1 MRFLTRLFVVL
12 LLSSFAFLSSY
23 AQSKQLP
30 SVVLSNMN
38 GEKLNV
44 NSYGLN
50 GKISIISFWA
60 TWCAPCKK
68 ELTNLAELYDE
79 WKEKYDLEII
89 AVSTDDQRTAA
100 KVKPYVDGQAWEFDV
115 LLDVNEDLKRAL
127 NFQTVPY
134 TLVVDQQGN
143 IVFEHSGYVEGD
155 EYELEKVVIKLA
167 ANAPV
172 PVHD

>member
-1 MRFLTRLFVVL
+1 MRFATRFFIILFL
-12 LLSSFAFLSSY
+12 ITCSFWVSK
-23 AQSKQLP
+23 AQNRQLP
-30 SVVLSNMN
+30 SVVLYNIL
-38 GEKLNV
+38 GQKLDV
-44 NSYGLN
+44 QSYGEN
-50 GKISIISFWA
+50 GKISIFSFWA

-68 ELTNLAELYDE
+68 ELTNLAELYDD

-134 TLVVDQQGN
+134 TLVVDQKGN
-143 IVFEHSGYVEGD
+143 VVFEHSGYVEGD
-155 EYELEKVVIKLA
+155 EYELEEVVKKLA
-167 ANAPV
+167 ANPPV

>member
-1 MRFLTRLFVVL
+1 MRYLTRLFVVL

-23 AQSKQLP
+23 AQSTQLP

-68 ELTNLAELYDE
+68 ELTNLAELYDD

-143 IVFEHSGYVEGD
+143 VVFEHSGYVEGD

>member
-1 MRFLTRLFVVL
+1 MRFLTHLFVVL

-23 AQSKQLP
+23 AQSTQLP